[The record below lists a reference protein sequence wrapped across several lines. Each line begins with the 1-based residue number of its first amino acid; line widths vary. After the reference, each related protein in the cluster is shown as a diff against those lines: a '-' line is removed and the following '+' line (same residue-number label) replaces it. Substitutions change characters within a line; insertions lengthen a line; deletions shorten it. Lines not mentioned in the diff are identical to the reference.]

1 MGVNKFLL
9 LLSVSL
15 GSVVSAAP
23 QQLAVDNFTVCGK
36 AVKLEMARTNRE
48 RAVGLMERDEL
59 PVGHGMVFV
68 FDHPENLAFWMKN
81 VPFDIEIGYFDPK
94 GVLVSHL
101 LMKGTSPLMREETLP
116 RYESG
121 KPAQYAVELPV
132 GFFASVKTKG
142 CKLAPLAKLT
152 K

>member
-1 MGVNKFLL
+1 MMDKFLL
-9 LLSVSL
+9 LGVFAM
-15 GSVVSAAP
+15 GNAVWAAP
-23 QQLAVDNFTVCGK
+23 QQLVMDNFTVCGK
-36 AVKLEMARTNRE
+36 TVKLEIARTNRE
-48 RAVGLMERDEL
+48 RAVGLMEREDL
-59 PVGHGMVFV
+59 PAGHGMVFV

-81 VPFDIEIGYFDPK
+81 VPFDIEIGYFDTK

-101 LMKGTSPLMREETLP
+101 LMNGTSPLMREESLP